1 MHLLYKHGP
10 LKTGIT
16 KKHTVDIK
24 YNQIILYNDH
34 RDDIYAVSYEMS
46 ENLKNTDN
54 RVGEEL
60 LHDKFKERVGCLT
73 IQHH

>member
-1 MHLLYKHGP
+1 M
-10 LKTGIT
+10 IT
-16 KKHTVDIK
+16 EM
-24 YNQIILYNDH
+24 
-34 RDDIYAVSYEMS
+34 IYAVRHEMS

-60 LHDKFKERVGCLT
+60 LHNKLKERVGCLT

>member
-10 LKTGIT
+10 LKLQKSTQLISNTIKLYYIMIT
-16 KKHTVDIK
+16 EM
-24 YNQIILYNDH
+24 
-34 RDDIYAVSYEMS
+34 IYAVRHEMS

-60 LHDKFKERVGCLT
+60 LHNKVKERVGCLT
-73 IQHH
+73 IQDH